1 MPQPS
6 DLRLAAALVVKGYA
20 TREAIE
26 ECLKIQEKY
35 AAAGK
40 PISFERVVVG
50 KGVAKDTLVRHVRRG
65 EGLLLPGEK
74 IGEYALVRKI
84 GEGGM
89 SYVFEATAPGA
100 KTSVALKV
108 MKPHLA
114 RDAAACVRFRNEA
127 NLLIRFEHP
136 NLTRGV
142 SLGEVDEAPYF
153 VMEFVDGD
161 TILNIVEQSGTFG
174 EDAAL
179 YIVMQIADALD
190 YLFSQGI
197 VHRDVKPANI
207 LLKRDNTV
215 KLCDLGLAAEI
226 KTADATSSAEES
238 RSDTTVGTVHYI
250 SPEQAAGQTDVD
262 VRSDI
267 YSLGVTL
274 YHIVVGE
281 LPFAGSNDSDVMRR
295 QILEGLSASR
305 LKGKDVSPHMH
316 YFLEKMMAKERNVR
330 YQSPR
335 ELVEDIR
342 EHIRGK
348 KTLTFNPRYA
358 NAADVGVEKPYGG
371 DAAAPTPAKKAR
383 DAGSKS
389 SFFRFRRGRGPS

>member
-40 PISFERVVVG
+40 PVTFERVVVG

-65 EGLLLPGEK
+65 EGLLLPGER
-74 IGEYALVRKI
+74 IGEYALLRKV

-89 SYVFEATAPGA
+89 SYVFEGAIPGS
-100 KTSVALKV
+100 KSSVAIKV

-114 RDAAACVRFRNEA
+114 RDPAACLRFRNEA

-161 TILNIVEQSGTFG
+161 TIFNIVEESGTFG

-215 KLCDLGLAAEI
+215 KLCDLGLATEI
-226 KTADATSSAEES
+226 RAAAAGAAPGEE

-250 SPEQAAGQTDVD
+250 SPEQAAGQSDVD

-281 LPFAGSNDSDVMRR
+281 LPFSGSNDSDVMRR

-316 YFLEKMMAKERNVR
+316 YFLEKMMAKERDVR

-358 NAADVGVEKPYGG
+358 NAADVGVEKPYSG
-371 DAAAPTPAKKAR
+371 DAAPDAGKKPR